1 MTARVLKFGGTSL
14 ADAGR
19 IRAVAEIV
27 RRAVS
32 EPDGKGPVVVV
43 VSALGGTTDTLERL
57 ALGVGAAAAA
67 GAQAGTSGTSG
78 LADGSAGSGDS
89 PEAGGRE
96 DRAEGRED
104 RAGGRKDRAEGDGSG
119 DSLRELDARHRR
131 TIRELGLARGPGS
144 VVDAEVSAILAR
156 LEELF
161 RGAELVGEASPRT
174 RDGILATGELLSAA
188 IVLASLRG
196 AGLDARG
203 VDARDL
209 IVTDGRFGRASVDA
223 AATEANV
230 VRRLGSQR
238 GVTVVPGF
246 VGATVEGWTTTL
258 GRGGSDYTAALIGAA
273 LGSEI
278 IEIWTDVDGVMS
290 ADPRRVPDAFSLRE
304 LSYDELI
311 ELSHFGAKVVYAPTV
326 HPARAKGLS
335 LLIRNAA
342 DPGAPG
348 TRISEDVPPPPA
360 SHPLR
365 GVTSLAEVALLR
377 LEGDAMYGRAT
388 IAERLFRA
396 LGSEEIRLLMV
407 SQSSSGHTISFAIDL
422 DDLDRA
428 RGAVARE
435 FELERRA
442 GWIDELDVQDDCCCM
457 AVVGSGMQR
466 VAGVAGRL
474 FGTLGQA
481 GINVRAIAQG
491 SSELNIS
498 FIIERSDEDR
508 ALRAVHRAFFADA
521 SSGRTAPDGLE
532 AA

>member
-19 IRAVAEIV
+19 IRSVAEIV
-27 RRAVS
+27 RRAAS
-32 EPDGKGPVVVV
+32 ERDGEGRPVVVV
-43 VSALGGTTDTLERL
+43 VSALGGTTDTLEGL
-57 ALGVGAAAAA
+57 ALGAGAGVGADVDGA
-67 GAQAGTSGTSG
+67 GGFTGAGTAG
-78 LADGSAGSGDS
+78 LEVGSQGVGGDS
-89 PEAGGRE
+89 P
-96 DRAEGRED
+96 
-104 RAGGRKDRAEGDGSG
+104 RAGGYSEETEGSG
-119 DSLRELDARHRR
+119 SDDGLRDLGARHRR
-131 TIRELGLARGPGS
+131 TIRELGLTGGSGSTVDDEVRG
-144 VVDAEVSAILAR
+144 ILER
-156 LEELF
+156 LEELL
-161 RGAELVGEASPRT
+161 RGAALVGEASPRT
-174 RDGILATGELLSAA
+174 RDGILATGELLSSA
-188 IVLASLRG
+188 IVLASLRQ
-196 AGLDARG
+196 AGLDARS

-209 IVTDGRFGRASVDA
+209 IVTDARFGRASVDA
-223 AATEANV
+223 PATEANV
-230 VRRLGSQR
+230 VRRLGRRR

-246 VGATVEGWTTTL
+246 IGATSEGWTTTL

-273 LGSEI
+273 LGSEV

-290 ADPRRVPDAFSLRE
+290 ADPRRVPDAFSLPA

-311 ELSHFGAKVVYAPTV
+311 ELSHFGAKVVYAPTI

-335 LLIRNAA
+335 LLIRNAGNP
-342 DPGAPG
+342 DAPG
-348 TRISEDVPPPPA
+348 TRIFEDAPPPPA
-360 SHPLR
+360 SRPLR
-365 GVTSLAEVALLR
+365 GVTSLTEVALLR

-422 DDLDRA
+422 ADLDRA
-428 RGAVARE
+428 RSAVARE

-498 FIIERSDEDR
+498 FIIERSDEDA

-521 SSGRTAPDGLE
+521 ASGRTAPDGLE